1 MIFHAEGGTKVKT
14 IGESDLLA
22 KDFMELGRRL
32 GMKVQC
38 AITYGEQPVGN
49 AVGSSLESRE
59 ALNVLMRRDTIP
71 DLIDKATDIVS
82 ILLEM
87 SGKKNGK
94 ELALEALKS
103 GRAERKMREIIEA
116 QGGAPEIKP
125 EDIVIGDHTFEAYSN
140 ISGYLLW
147 ISNTSIVEIARLAS
161 SPKDKG
167 SELIIG
173 KKVGDRVEK
182 GDLLFTI
189 YAEKSTKLQR
199 ALDEIEK
206 IEIVGVGDRMKMLIH
221 EVKDIPVIKKAF
233 VLDR

>member
-1 MIFHAEGGTKVKT
+1 
-14 IGESDLLA
+14 
-22 KDFMELGRRL
+22 
-32 GMKVQC
+32 
-38 AITYGEQPVGN
+38 
-49 AVGSSLESRE
+49 
-59 ALNVLMRRDTIP
+59 MR
-71 DLIDKATDIVS
+71 
-82 ILLEM
+82 
-87 SGKKNGK
+87 
-94 ELALEALKS
+94 

-147 ISNTSIVEIARLAS
+147 INNTSIVEIARLAG

-167 SELIIG
+167 SGLIIG